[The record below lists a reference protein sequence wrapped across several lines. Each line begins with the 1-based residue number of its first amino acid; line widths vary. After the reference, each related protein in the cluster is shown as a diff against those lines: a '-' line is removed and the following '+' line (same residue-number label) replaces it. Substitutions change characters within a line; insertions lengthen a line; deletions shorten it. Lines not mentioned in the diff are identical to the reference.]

1 MRADLVKLRD
11 KLDKVR
17 TTIKAPPSND
27 LSELRTKVNS
37 LERALKK
44 QDSLETKLLKI
55 EEAVL
60 KWGEVRKWRRSRMTW
75 LS

>member
-1 MRADLVKLRD
+1 MGTFLE
-11 KLDKVR
+11 
-17 TTIKAPPSND
+17 TNG

-55 EEAVL
+55 EEAV
-60 KWGEVRKWRRSRMTW
+60 KEMERGEEIAA
-75 LS
+75 L